1 MADLSQLPSERDI
14 TSNQYFED
22 ILVYVHGPTTAETT
36 LVTKLCMIW
45 RPHLLGHP
53 QTIFSWR
60 LIRPNLLGWVVRLPA
75 LHSLFHQH

>member
-1 MADLSQLPSERDI
+1 MFSLVPSTFRSPIEICLSPTFYVVHMADLSQLPSERDI

-53 QTIFSWR
+53 QTIFS
-60 LIRPNLLGWVVRLPA
+60 
-75 LHSLFHQH
+75 